1 MEQPT
6 NPQPNWKQQNFN
18 QSATKVLIIGAGLGG
33 LAVAIALRKLGYEV
47 QVYEKAQDFR
57 PVGGGLGL
65 LPNGLN
71 CLDAIEPGIVETI
84 KQSAC
89 EVSTTF

>member
-1 MEQPT
+1 MK
-6 NPQPNWKQQNFN
+6 PNTSTQDKAQIDNLSRPLIEN
-18 QSATKVLIIGAGLGG
+18 VAIIGAGLGG
-33 LAVAIALRKLGYEV
+33 LAVAIALQKLGYDV

-71 CLDAIEPGIVETI
+71 FLDAIEP
-84 KQSAC
+84 
-89 EVSTTF
+89 